1 MKLQLHLP
9 NNFQVQISFARD
21 LHFSEIKANFKNQLT
36 KTKSNFNK
44 LKPNH
49 WYDGVWDDLNI
60 KI

>member
-9 NNFQVQISFARD
+9 NNFHFQISFIKD
-21 LHFSEIKANFKNQLT
+21 LHFSDI
-36 KTKSNFNK
+36 KSNFKKQLSKTISNVNK

-49 WYDGVWDDLNI
+49 WYDGVWENLDY